1 MPRDKAPRIVS
12 RRSRLILC
20 NYKERIR
27 DHRHTVERA
36 NFMVG
41 QDAHFPVVRFTL
53 GLAREYEA
61 QCQAQ
66 GRRRSPATVRRQKT
80 AHGNMV
86 TSDLADELHHR
97 RRHSQSVHP
106 VLVASSSPNKR
117 HPRTTSANL
126 SSGQVLAERYEIIKL
141 CGRGNFSCT
150 YLAKD
155 ILQPMAPLVVI
166 KVLKAGC
173 QALGKHEYELLQRLH
188 SGIADIRTRA
198 QLPLVQPI
206 ASFSLGASYHIV
218 LEALDPRGLY
228 LDPCD
233 SKGMMCYEAPVCHL
247 CERALRNIAI
257 NLLHGVGYLHTFA
270 KVIHGDLKAEN
281 ILRTLQNEEPTFKII
296 DMGNAVPF
304 ESVQSYYADF
314 NLQSA
319 NYRAPEVG

>member
-1 MPRDKAPRIVS
+1 
-12 RRSRLILC
+12 
-20 NYKERIR
+20 
-27 DHRHTVERA
+27 
-36 NFMVG
+36 MVG

-53 GLAREYEA
+53 GLARDYEA
-61 QCQAQ
+61 QCQVQ
-66 GRRRSPATVRRQKT
+66 GKRRSPATLRRQRST
-80 AHGNMV
+80 HGNMI
-86 TSDLADELHHR
+86 TSDLADELRHNRH
-97 RRHSQSVHP
+97 HSQSMHS

-117 HPRTTSANL
+117 HPRTTSAYL

-150 YLAKD
+150 YFAKD
-155 ILQPMAPLVVI
+155 ILQPTAPLVVI
-166 KVLKAGC
+166 KVLKSGC

-188 SGIADIRTRA
+188 SGIADIRIRA

-218 LEALDPRGLY
+218 LEALDPRGIY
-228 LDPCD
+228 LDPCE
-233 SKGMMCYEAPVCHL
+233 SEGMILCDEAPVCHS
-247 CERALRNIAI
+247 CVRALRNVAL

-281 ILRTLQNEEPTFKII
+281 ILRTLENEKSAFKII

-304 ESVQSYYADF
+304 ESIQSYYVDF